1 MYLRKS
7 LYAAVLFGLSVPV
20 FAQGIVLNNEELR
33 ADLNWLNQQG
43 VIQISTSTWPMSGDE
58 IQRALSQAR
67 VSQPEQQK
75 VIDSVL
81 ASLKADNHLAK
92 VSLYAATDEKQFP
105 QAFAASNKSQ
115 YVGALELNA
124 GSENWDAKLK
134 INVEHD
140 PMIDNGEYVN
150 VEGSYLAGKL

>member
-58 IQRALSQAR
+58 IQRAF
-67 VSQPEQQK
+67 
-75 VIDSVL
+75 
-81 ASLKADNHLAK
+81 N
-92 VSLYAATDEKQFP
+92 FC
-105 QAFAASNKSQ
+105 KSDDTCTTKSITK
-115 YVGALELNA
+115 Y
-124 GSENWDAKLK
+124 SK
-134 INVEHD
+134 
-140 PMIDNGEYVN
+140 
-150 VEGSYLAGKL
+150 